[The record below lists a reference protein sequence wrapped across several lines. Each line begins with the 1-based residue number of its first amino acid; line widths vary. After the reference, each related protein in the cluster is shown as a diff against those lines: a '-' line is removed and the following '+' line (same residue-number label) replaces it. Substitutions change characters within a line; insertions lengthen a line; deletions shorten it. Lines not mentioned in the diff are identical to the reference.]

1 MSEGIISC
9 FLLLLSFI
17 FMDPKDFSPV
27 VVAQV
32 SVVSFI
38 FCRNVSVMV
47 VNNVVAY
54 KRLV

>member
-32 SVVSFI
+32 SVASFI

-47 VNNVVAY
+47 VNNVVAH